1 MASIIKRKNKYSVVY
16 YYEDERGE
24 KRQKWETC
32 QDYLTAKKRRAEI
45 ESQQTTGIFIPPQE
59 LTMKEFLLDFVKI
72 YGTSHWALSTY
83 ESNCALIAN
92 YINPFIG
99 NALVQNVT
107 PKFVDEYYIRLQKTK
122 SVVRQNKKPKNEY
135 ITPSIIHNVHKILRC
150 AFEQAVKWEIVA
162 RNPFPH
168 ANKPKAVYKKRDIWT
183 ADMIRT
189 ALNECDDMKLYVAM
203 NLAFACSMRY
213 GEICGL
219 TWDKLFITDEDI
231 VNDNSHLKIDQE
243 LARVSREAR
252 QLLNDK
258 DIIFVFPSI
267 MSNTHTNLV
276 LKKPKTDSSVRTIWI
291 PKTVVYILREWR
303 KIQEQYK
310 EFLGQDFYDYN
321 LVLTLPNGRPV
332 ENRIMEKEFLK
343 LREKAGLPH
352 VVFHSLR
359 HSSTTYKLKLNHGD
373 LKATQGDTGHSQIDM
388 ITDVYAHILDED
400 RKINAQRFEE
410 SFYSQ
415 QMGNPLRDVKAPEET
430 NPELNHLI
438 SVLEQSPEL
447 VEMLTQVLKGKA
459 ISS

>member
-1 MASIIKRKNKYSVVY
+1 MASIIKRKNKYSVAY

-24 KRQKWETC
+24 KKQKWETC
-32 QDYLTAKKRRAEI
+32 QDYTEAKRRKAEI
-45 ESQQTTGIFIPPQE
+45 ERQQTSGTFIPPQE
-59 LTMKEFLLDFVKI
+59 LTVRDFLQDFVKI

-83 ESNCALIAN
+83 EANCALISN

-99 NALVQNVT
+99 NVPVQNVN

-122 SVVRQNKKPKNEY
+122 PVVRRNRKPKSEY
-135 ITPSIIHNVHKILRC
+135 LTPSTIHGIHKILRC
-150 AFEQAVKWEIVA
+150 AFEQAVKWEIIA

-168 ANKPKAVYKKRDIWT
+168 ANKPKITYRKRDIWL
-183 ADMIRT
+183 ADMIRK
-189 ALNECDDMKLYVAM
+189 ALNECEDMKLYVAM

-213 GEICGL
+213 GEISGL
-219 TWDKLFITDEDI
+219 TWDKVHISDEDI
-231 VNDNSHLKIDQE
+231 ANDDSHLFIDQE
-243 LARVSREAR
+243 LARVSKEA
-252 QLLNDK
+252 QQNLDNK
-258 DIIFVFPSI
+258 DVIFIFPSL

-276 LKKPKTDSSVRTIWI
+276 LKKPKNDSSIRKIWI
-291 PKTVVYILREWR
+291 PKTVAYILREWK

-310 EFLGQDFYDYN
+310 DFLGQDFYDYN
-321 LVLTLPNGRPV
+321 LMLTLPNGRPV
-332 ENRIMEKEFLK
+332 ENRIMEKEFTKLK
-343 LREKAGLPH
+343 KKAGLPH

-415 QMGNPLRDVKAPEET
+415 QMGNPLRDVKAPKET
-430 NPELNHLI
+430 NPELDNLI
-438 SVLEQSPEL
+438 AALEQSPEL